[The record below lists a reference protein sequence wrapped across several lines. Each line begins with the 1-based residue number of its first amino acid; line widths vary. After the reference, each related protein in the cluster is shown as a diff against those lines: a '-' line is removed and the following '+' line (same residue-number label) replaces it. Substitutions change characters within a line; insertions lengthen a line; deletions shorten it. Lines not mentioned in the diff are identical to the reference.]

1 MRIAVEGDVRVHL
14 MPEGEETIL
23 RQECHIPTA
32 STGSVHC
39 NPSASLSREL
49 SASSHLLSTG
59 RVLGSPYEDEG

>member
-1 MRIAVEGDVRVHL
+1 MRIAVERDMRVEL

-23 RQECHIPTA
+23 RRECHIPTA
-32 STGSVHC
+32 RTGSVHC

-59 RVLGSPYEDEG
+59 RVLGSLYEDEW